1 MEKRYRSHTI
11 FVRSTSSEKNAIK
24 ERMKLSGYTDMSSY
38 VRDMALSGRII
49 NINTKELKDVV
60 YEVHKI
66 GVNINQIAHHVNES
80 QGIYKEDMEEIQVKM
95 EEIWELLQ
103 KNLSDFC
110 K

>member
-1 MEKRYRSHTI
+1 MEKRYRNHTI
-11 FVRSTSSEKNAIK
+11 FVRSTLSEKNAIK

-80 QGIYKEDMEEIQVKM
+80 QAIYKTDIEDVQADI
-95 EEIWELLQ
+95 EEIWKLL
-103 KNLSDFC
+103 KKSLSDFQ
-110 K
+110 